1 MIIEKD
7 IDILLSLS
15 EEQVKM
21 IEALKTD
28 QLFPIKKIQNSL
40 MKNWIEFID
49 ETNEMINTD
58 RRNYWQ

>member
-40 MKNWIEFID
+40 MKNWTEFID
-49 ETNEMINTD
+49 KTNEMINTD